1 MKKKGFLAFIFLGLL
16 LLGSCRD
23 KSAIKDE
30 KSECEDN
37 SINNVSQNDSISKI
51 MPPENDSI
59 ACFLDSVIGCFHV
72 KHFTQN
78 DSTELCINSYLNV
91 GVGVDTIV
99 HYDRKLN
106 IYIGDG
112 DYIFKKTITREELL
126 NLPEMKEFKQVGD
139 YKRMC
144 ITYVTPELKNDS
156 TLKYEI
162 TLEER
167 DDWSISFYYEY
178 CNKSFVYKGCQ
189 SNASE
194 YDDES

>member
-37 SINNVSQNDSISKI
+37 SINNVSQNDSI
-51 MPPENDSI
+51 

-72 KHFTQN
+72 IHFTQN
-78 DSTELCINSYLNV
+78 DSTELCINPYLNV

-189 SNASE
+189 SNAPE